1 MHALA
6 YTTTCAKREVV
17 PDVHIGRSGGLGN
30 SVVVVLV
37 PFRFKATRIG
47 VSLGAGGDCV
57 GVINDSS
64 TFGD

>member
-6 YTTTCAKREVV
+6 YTTACAKREVV
-17 PDVHIGRSGGLGN
+17 PDVDIGRSGGLGN

-47 VSLGAGGDCV
+47 VTVGVGGDCV
-57 GVINDSS
+57 GVVDDSG